1 MTSGILALVACAA
14 HQSAGTGATAPPVQR
29 VSPTALSSSV
39 QGPPFATLDLWRAQP
54 GAEKIYVAAD
64 PGDGKERLFLL
75 DTGAAISVL
84 SREVAD
90 QLQLAVEDSGQ
101 FIVGLGGQA
110 AWEKATIA
118 DLRLGPFEVRGVDV
132 AVDVKGVPDV
142 AGLAPVAGILGNNVW
157 GHFVLGVDYPADTL
171 ELALPGGMEVPRSAE
186 PVVFDGEH
194 FTAGAVLVAQ
204 SGKEKV
210 RQSVLLEVDTGA
222 RGLIIDGVFG
232 EGLESVATEGE
243 EPIFGV
249 GMDDLPPQNF
259 LQSTRRV
266 PIVAIEVGGRTV
278 KKDVSATW
286 INYEHGARK
295 IGPLGMPGLLG
306 HQALADYRVVLDFPG
321 QRMALVASERA
332 PRQNDMHVR
341 YLAELERASDDES
354 ALERVDVLAF
364 LDRRAEARAA
374 FDAFEREHPGSPRA
388 ALVDARLRRLEGDA
402 ERALAIVT
410 GLDALTLLHE
420 DELIAAVNGLWLAG
434 RAAEGLR
441 LAEDAARAEPT
452 AVAAWVALSDAR
464 RAAGDLAGARE
475 AITEANRL
483 DENPDGHLLRRAW
496 IAREDGD
503 RFAAITFARH
513 AMHLLPMD
521 GRAAWFYAME
531 VAGTPEE
538 GMFRNDLGRALARLH
553 PGDRP
558 FDFLSAAYAE
568 LGETAEAASFMALGR
583 DHDCPLAPNPM
594 SEKNCQA
601 WYQALSHQDLPDA
614 REQIETALA
623 ADPNRPE
630 YLDTLAVVL
639 HAQGDVADARAAAFR
654 AASLSPDDV
663 YLLWQAARM
672 DAELRAAGV
681 EASRSR

>member
-1 MTSGILALVACAA
+1 MRRSI
-14 HQSAGTGATAPPVQR
+14 S
-29 VSPTALSSSV
+29 
-39 QGPPFATLDLWRAQP
+39 WRAQP
-54 GAEKIYVAAD
+54 GAEKIYIAAD

-90 QLQLAVEDSGQ
+90 QLQLTVEDSGQ

-118 DLRLGPFEVRGVDV
+118 NLRLGPFDVQGVDV
-132 AVDVKGVPDV
+132 AVDVKGVPDI

-157 GHFVLGVDYPADTL
+157 GHFVLGIDYPADTL
-171 ELALPGGMEVPRSAE
+171 ELALPGGIDVPRHAA

-194 FTAGAVLVAQ
+194 FTAGAVLVAE

-210 RQSVLLEVDTGA
+210 RQNVLLEVDTGA
-222 RGLIIDGVFG
+222 RGVIIDGVFG
-232 EGLESVATEGE
+232 DGLESVATEGE

-249 GMDDLPPQNF
+249 GMDDLPPQVF
-259 LQSTRRV
+259 LQSTRRIPV
-266 PIVAIEVGGRTV
+266 VAIEVGGRTV
-278 KKDVSATW
+278 KKDLSATW
-286 INYEHGARK
+286 INYEHGVKK

-306 HQALADYRVVLDFPG
+306 HQALADYRVILDFPG
-321 QRMALVASERA
+321 QRMALVTSDRP

-341 YLAELERASDDES
+341 YLGELERASDEAS
-354 ALERVDVLAF
+354 MLERVEVLAF
-364 LDRRAEARAA
+364 LDRRPEAQAALAA
-374 FDAFEREHPGSPRA
+374 FQREHPDSEQA
-388 ALVDARLRRLEGDA
+388 VLVDARLRRFDGDVDG
-402 ERALAIVT
+402 ALALVT
-410 GLDALTLLHE
+410 SLDALTLLHE

-434 RAAEGLR
+434 RTDEGLR
-441 LAEDAARAEPT
+441 LAQVAADREPT
-452 AVAAWVALSDAR
+452 AVDVWVALSDAR
-464 RAAGDLAGARE
+464 RASGDLAGARE

-483 DENPDGHLLRRAW
+483 DENPTGHLLRRAW
-496 IAREDGD
+496 IAREEGD
-503 RFAAITFARH
+503 RFAAITFARQ
-513 AMHLLPMD
+513 AMLLLPMD

-553 PGDRP
+553 PADRP

-583 DHDCPLAPNPM
+583 DHDCPATENEV
-594 SEKNCQA
+594 SEKNCEA
-601 WYQALSHQDLPDA
+601 WYLALSHQDLSEA
-614 REQIETALA
+614 RRDIEGAIA
-623 ADPNRPE
+623 VDPNRPE

-654 AASLSPDDV
+654 AAALSPDNV

-672 DAELRAAGV
+672 DAEARAASV